1 MNNRLK
7 SSFIGLIPL
16 LIFVIL
22 YLGVGTFL
30 QFKGISMAFYQFPSP
45 VAIFVGII
53 AAFLLF
59 KGKISEKFHTFLSG
73 CGHQDI
79 IFRSWN
85 FFTI

>member
-1 MNNRLK
+1 MNNRSK

-30 QFKGISMAFYQFPSP
+30 QFKGVSMAFYQFPSP

-53 AAFLLF
+53 SAFLLF
-59 KGKISEKFHTFLSG
+59 KGKFQKNSILFYLVV
-73 CGHQDI
+73 DI
-79 IFRSWN
+79 KI
-85 FFTI
+85 

>member
-45 VAIFVGII
+45 VAI
-53 AAFLLF
+53 
-59 KGKISEKFHTFLSG
+59 SLSVLK
-73 CGHQDI
+73 
-79 IFRSWN
+79 
-85 FFTI
+85 